1 LLFYLRRDTIC
12 AQTSKYHGVDSEEEA
27 RVPITVHV
35 SRRIR
40 ASDEARRFSIR
51 FPCTMK
57 AFSITLAS
65 SFTLTLRL
73 SSLII
78 KVLVAG
84 EMYLYLRD
92 PLASCQQRMKEPYA
106 R

>member
-1 LLFYLRRDTIC
+1 
-12 AQTSKYHGVDSEEEA
+12 
-27 RVPITVHV
+27 
-35 SRRIR
+35 
-40 ASDEARRFSIR
+40 
-51 FPCTMK
+51 MK